1 MELYTP
7 KELIFG
13 IASIYSTPGLE
24 GGLVEGHTLSLG
36 CLG

>member
-1 MELYTP
+1 MELHTP
-7 KELIFG
+7 KEPIFG
-13 IASIYSTPGLE
+13 IACIYSTPGLK